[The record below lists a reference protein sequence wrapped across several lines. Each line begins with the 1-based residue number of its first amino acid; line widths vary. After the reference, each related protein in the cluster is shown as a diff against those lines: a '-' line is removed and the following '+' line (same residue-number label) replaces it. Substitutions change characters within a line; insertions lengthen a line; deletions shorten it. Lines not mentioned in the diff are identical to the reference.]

1 MAQSVGSGNAPDRA
15 DAVGCVYYLFVRI
28 QNEISRVEYLSIL
41 LPEGPD
47 LLRIP
52 RHLKSIGDGKSQL
65 LLLYGLSGL
74 FQRIYGKRNDIN
86 ILFLKGF

>member
-1 MAQSVGSGNAPDRA
+1 MAQSVGSGNAPDRT
-15 DAVGCVYYLFVRI
+15 DAIGRVHHLFVRI

-41 LPEGPD
+41 LPEGPHP
-47 LLRIP
+47 LRIP
-52 RHLKSIGDGKSQL
+52 RYLKSVGDGKSQP